1 MDETIGQYIEE
12 HAVDGVLPVED
23 MEKLTLAAMG
33 GGDVDAATSGDT
45 ESGDAPDPEEAT
57 TEKTP
62 EPKEEETKE
71 PEPEKDAEPEA
82 EPVIVAKDGKN
93 TIPYS
98 ELTSAR
104 EEAKSE
110 RSQREALERELAAMR
125 AKYEPGED
133 ADGGDTPDA
142 GSDDPLAKLREDWPE
157 IADVVDGALAKE
169 RERVKALEA
178 QMAQLRPTTEQV
190 EQLAAERATAAHYN
204 AITQAHPD
212 AEAVVNSK
220 EFADWQA
227 GQPGFMRQIF
237 EHVINQG
244 TTEQVIE
251 LLDGFKQAN
260 PNWGKDAT
268 ASDNA
273 AKAPSKDPAER
284 EAAVKAAREKAAE
297 KKSTP
302 KSLSDIPGAE
312 AAPTDNIEA
321 IMQKAPEDRM
331 RALMNMTPEQLGEI
345 RRRMT

>member
-1 MDETIGQYIEE
+1 MDEKIGQYIEE

-57 TEKTP
+57 TEETP
-62 EPKEEETKE
+62 EPKKEEAKE

-110 RSQREALERELAAMR
+110 RSQREALERELAALKAR
-125 AKYEPGED
+125 YEPGED

-142 GSDDPLAKLREDWPE
+142 GAENDAAAKLREDWPE
-157 IADVVDGALAKE
+157 VAEAVDGIVDKQQE
-169 RERVKALEA
+169 RIKALE
-178 QMAQLRPTTEQV
+178 
-190 EQLAAERATAAHYN
+190 EQLARLQPATEQMAVERATAAHYN

-260 PNWGKDAT
+260 PNWGKDAA